1 MTNENNHQSKQTGA
15 RANECAID
23 FSAFVL
29 SLSTTA
35 MSHLGEVPDPST
47 GKNELNLD
55 GAKQI
60 IDILCML
67 KDKTSGNLTD
77 GEAHMMEHFLYE
89 LRMKYLSK
97 AKSPINNK

>member
-1 MTNENNHQSKQTGA
+1 MTKEKDYQGDRTSFEKQ
-15 RANECAID
+15 ECPID

-29 SLSTTA
+29 SLATTA
-35 MSHLGEVPDPST
+35 MSHLGEVPDPAT
-47 GKNELNLD
+47 GKNETNLD

-67 KDKTSGNLTD
+67 KEKTIGNLSP
-77 GEAHMMEHFLYE
+77 EESRMIEQFLYE

-97 AKSPINNK
+97 S

>member
-1 MTNENNHQSKQTGA
+1 MSNEKEKQGRSA
-15 RANECAID
+15 DPESRECAID

-29 SLSTTA
+29 SLATTA
-35 MSHLGEVPDPST
+35 MSHLGEVPDPTT
-47 GKNELNLD
+47 GKRELNLE

-67 KDKTSGNLTD
+67 KDKTRGNLTND
-77 GEAHMMEHFLYE
+77 EEQMIEHFLYE

-97 AKSPINNK
+97 T

>member
-1 MTNENNHQSKQTGA
+1 MTNENDTKSNPSDSGKM
-15 RANECAID
+15 ECTID

-29 SLSTTA
+29 SLATTA

-47 GKNELNLD
+47 GYRETNLD

-67 KDKTSGNLTD
+67 KEKTSGNLS
-77 GEAHMMEHFLYE
+77 GEESQMMEHFLYE

-97 AKSPINNK
+97 S